1 MKLIPLLIA
10 FLFLTPQTSNDPAVE
25 LTEACI
31 AATGLP
37 TWDANADNGLG
48 AWQFSDD
55 CRALYGVSQT
65 APSASVMPRGEA
77 WLAMY
82 RHTQYIVSGALPSAC
97 TEVPEGWV
105 PSPESLP
112 NDTHAIACG
121 NTALTFYAH

>member
-1 MKLIPLLIA
+1 MKLIPLLVVLLLLA
-10 FLFLTPQTSNDPAVE
+10 PQTSNDPAVE

-37 TWDANADNGLG
+37 AWDASADNGLG
-48 AWQFSDD
+48 TWQFSDD
-55 CRALYGVSQT
+55 CRSLYGVSQT
-65 APSASVMPRGEA
+65 APSTSVTPRGEA

-97 TEVPEGWV
+97 AEVPEGWV
-105 PSPESLP
+105 TSLDLLP
-112 NDTHAIACG
+112 ANTHEVSCG